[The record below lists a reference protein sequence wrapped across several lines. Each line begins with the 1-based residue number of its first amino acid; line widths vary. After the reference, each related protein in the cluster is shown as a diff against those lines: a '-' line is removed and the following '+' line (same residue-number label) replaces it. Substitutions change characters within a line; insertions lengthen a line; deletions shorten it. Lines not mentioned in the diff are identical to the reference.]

1 MWAVFLVAWWL
12 LSVPVA
18 CLAVRLFRDD
28 PRGAGNVAPALF
40 PPIDQLDAGRSLT
53 PRGGSQAAG
62 VLFSDLIPE
71 GDRP

>member
-1 MWAVFLVAWWL
+1 MTWALCIAAWCL

-28 PRGAGNVAPALF
+28 PTPAGNAAGAF
-40 PPIDQLDAGRSLT
+40 PPSSNLDAGRSLT

-62 VLFSDLIPE
+62 VPFN
-71 GDRP
+71 G